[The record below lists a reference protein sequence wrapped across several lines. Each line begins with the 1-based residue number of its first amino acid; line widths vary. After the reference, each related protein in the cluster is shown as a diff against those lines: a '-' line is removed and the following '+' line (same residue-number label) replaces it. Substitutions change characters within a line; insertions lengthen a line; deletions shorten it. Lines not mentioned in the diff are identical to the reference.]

1 MKIVIDTNILWV
13 SISRYSKTH
22 WVIDELIKGKYTLCI
37 TTDILNEYAEIISQ
51 KLGSDTA
58 NGILELLDNLPNV
71 AYITNFYRWGLIEQ
85 DYDDNKFVD
94 CAIASNAHYLAT
106 NDKHFN
112 ILKDLEFPK
121 VNVINVNEFR
131 LIIEAI

>member
-1 MKIVIDTNILWV
+1 VKIVLDTNILWV

-58 NGILELLDNLPNV
+58 KGMLELFDNLHNV
-71 AYITNFYRWGLIEQ
+71 AYITNFYRWGLIDQ
-85 DYDDNKFVD
+85 DFDDNKFVD
-94 CAIASNAHYLAT
+94 CAIASKCSLFGN
-106 NDKHFN
+106 
-112 ILKDLEFPK
+112 
-121 VNVINVNEFR
+121 
-131 LIIEAI
+131 